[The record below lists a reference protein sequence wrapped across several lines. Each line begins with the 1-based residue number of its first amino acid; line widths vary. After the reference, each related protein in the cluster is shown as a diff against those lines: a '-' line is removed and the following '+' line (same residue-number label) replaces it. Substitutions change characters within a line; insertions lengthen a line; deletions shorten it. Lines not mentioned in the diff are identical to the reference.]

1 MTFVPLNNNATHRK
15 DLNLTEP
22 WTARE
27 REEHEALPPTFS
39 IWERPVYQ
47 PPRMETPRPGASDH
61 LNIKRRGV

>member
-47 PPRMETPRPGASDH
+47 PPKDQHIRAGAMDFMKVKS
-61 LNIKRRGV
+61 K

>member
-47 PPRMETPRPGASDH
+47 PPKDQHLRAGAMDFMKVKS
-61 LNIKRRGV
+61 K